1 MKILKKIALAVFVA
15 VSLGGVST
23 TTFAESD
30 PGRITYPPSVAIDM
44 VIAKIQEASNALNA
58 GNDTEAVSKI
68 AKEAL
73 DISKEV
79 NANDKVD
86 AVRSKGNN
94 AIKAARNHIKNGD
107 KQQAEQEFQNAK
119 KVFKSLKSLI

>member
-119 KVFKSLKSLI
+119 KVFESLKSLI